1 MDRDLQQLIE
11 VNVKG
16 RVFVACSSRG
26 ITDLSII
33 QYYGDV
39 IRQTIEAGL
48 SGDAS
53 PLAFNKLLDEQ
64 IAWLEAE
71 LDRESDA
78 REEQANQVV
87 NDGDSPQ
94 KRVRKESGYVPE
106 AKSMPEKLAD
116 RRAGMDALLKNECVT
131 LKLITP
137 GQAKK
142 MTRRFLGKDPK
153 VAEEE
158 VVVELRNTLYSQIR
172 QFIRSHEGGP
182 WTSHSAQSDLRMD
195 IAATQ
200 SVRAVVTLT
209 QHIFNERDE
218 WLQDNKGGLTGRF
231 FGGRFWTKR

>member
-11 VNVKG
+11 VNSKG
-16 RVFVACSSRG
+16 RVFVTCSSRG
-26 ITDLSII
+26 ITDLSKI

-39 IRQTIEAGL
+39 IRQAIEAGI

-53 PLAFNKLLDEQ
+53 PMVLNKLLDEQ
-64 IAWLEAE
+64 IAWLEVE

-78 REEQANQVV
+78 REEEANPVKE
-87 NDGDSPQ
+87 DDEPSQ
-94 KRVRKESGYVPE
+94 KRVKKESGYVPE

-116 RRAGMDALLKNECVT
+116 RRAGMDALLKNECVA

-142 MTRRFLGKDPK
+142 MARRFLGKDPK

-172 QFIRSHEGGP
+172 KFIRSHEGGP
-182 WTSHSAQSDLRMD
+182 WSSHSAQSDLRMD
-195 IAATQ
+195 ISATK

-209 QHIFNERDE
+209 QHIFNERDD
-218 WLQDNKGGLTGRF
+218 WLQENKGGLTGRF